1 MYVYAGQCGS
11 LTCIDYEGGNEVLCS
26 DPNEADKAS
35 TVNFKTQEGI
45 DYYILVTG
53 RRGRTGNFGLKL
65 YEVETSPN
73 NECKQAELLNLDK
86 PAVQGSTL
94 QATVDFLPDAM
105 CGVALDSPGIWYSIE
120 GTGRG
125 VELSTC
131 QSNIFDNFDNF
142 DTAISVFKGSSCGDL
157 ECITGTSAEDPSCDS
172 TGVTAAWL
180 TESNT
185 NYFVYVHG
193 KSSQKNMGDFE
204 LTATEFDVIETN
216 EFCPRANLVPTDGS
230 RIQGSTEDATHAAIH
245 SSSCGVEV
253 VNPGLWY
260 VFKGNGQP
268 FSISACAEDEDDF
281 DVSVSVFTG
290 TCDDLTCI
298 TGSTFVDNYCSTTGT
313 AKTGRR
319 FLQNQISS
327 NNDFRF
333 MTENRQD
340 YYVFVHGQNGVGDF
354 DLYINE
360 DTVPGYGTMAP
371 TATPLR
377 FGKDLYRW
385 IPIND
390 DVTVVTDYPS
400 LTIVSSPTA
409 GGTAKV
415 DGSAIQYSSL
425 LDYVGIDIITVEGC
439 IQDDCYQ
446 FLITIRVMGDEENDR
461 ENGDDDGSN
470 KLWWLLLL
478 LLLVLCP
485 CLCLPM
491 YFFHQKKK
499 VEKENE
505 YEDHDDMDKDLDEFL
520 DDIDD
525 EMEVPDAEG
534 GQLLP
539 YQTPNNNDSSDDDD
553 DWESSD
559 GDDDGEDDSEENPQN
574 SSDDEDE
581 SGSEEE
587 EEEDDDDE
595 YEVDDEDDDEDDED
609 DDDDE
614 YEDNDD
620 GFDDERVESLR
631 SLS

>member
-1 MYVYAGQCGS
+1 MYVYTGQCGS
-11 LTCIDYEGGNEVLCS
+11 LTCIDFEVGNEVLCS

-35 TVNFKTQEGI
+35 TVNFKTQADIE
-45 DYYILVTG
+45 YYILVTG

-73 NECKQAELLNLDK
+73 NECKMAELLNLGNS
-86 PAVQGSTL
+86 AVQGLTL
-94 QATVDFLPDAM
+94 QASVDFPPDAI
-105 CGVALDSPGIWYSIE
+105 CGVALDSPGIWYSVE

-131 QSNIFDNFDNF
+131 QSNNF

-185 NYFVYVHG
+185 NYFIYVHG
-193 KSSQKNMGDFE
+193 KSSPKNMGDFE

-216 EFCPRANLVPTDGS
+216 EFCPQANLVPADGS

-260 VFKGNGQP
+260 RFKGNGQP
-268 FSISACAEDEDDF
+268 FSISACAEDEEDF

-290 TCDDLTCI
+290 TCNDLTCV
-298 TGSTFVDNYCSTTGT
+298 TGSTFVDNYCSTGT

-319 FLQNQISS
+319 SLQQQVSS

-333 MTENRQD
+333 MTESGQD
-340 YYVFVHGQNGVGDF
+340 YYVFVHGQDGVGDF

-360 DTVPGYGTMAP
+360 DTVPGFGTIAP

-385 IPIND
+385 IPINN
-390 DVTVVTDYPS
+390 DVTMVTDYPS
-400 LTIVSSPTA
+400 LTIVSPPTA

-415 DGSAIQYSSL
+415 NGSAIQYSSL
-425 LDYVGIDIITVEGC
+425 LDYVGIDVIIVEGC
-439 IQDDCYQ
+439 IKDGCYQ
-446 FLITIRVMGDEENDR
+446 FVITIRVMGVEENTG
-461 ENGDDDGSN
+461 ENGDDDDWN
-470 KLWWLLLL
+470 KLWLLLL
-478 LLLVLCP
+478 LLLLCP
-485 CLCLPM
+485 CLCLPL
-491 YFFHQKKK
+491 YFFYQKKK
-499 VEKENE
+499 AEEENE
-505 YEDHDDMDKDLDEFL
+505 YEDHDDMDRDLDEFL
-520 DDIDD
+520 DDMEDD
-525 EMEVPDAEG
+525 TEDPDAEG

-539 YQTPNNNDSSDDDD
+539 YQTPNNDSSDDDD

-559 GDDDGEDDSEENPQN
+559 GDGDDDSEENPYN
-574 SSDDEDE
+574 SSDEDE

-587 EEEDDDDE
+587 EEDDE
-595 YEVDDEDDDEDDED
+595 
-609 DDDDE
+609 DDDE
-614 YEDNDD
+614 YEDNDE
-620 GFDDERVESLR
+620 FDDESTR
-631 SLS
+631 S

>member
-1 MYVYAGQCGS
+1 MYVYTGQCGS

-26 DPNEADKAS
+26 DPNEADKSS

-65 YEVETSPN
+65 YEVERAPN
-73 NECKQAELLNLDK
+73 DECKMAELLNLNNS
-86 PAVQGSTL
+86 AVQGSTL
-94 QATVDFLPDAM
+94 QATVDFAPNAI
-105 CGVALDSPGIWYSIE
+105 CGVALDSPGIWYSVE

-131 QSNIFDNFDNF
+131 QSNDF

-157 ECITGTSAEDPSCDS
+157 ECITGTSAEDPSCES
-172 TGVTAAWL
+172 TGVTAALL

-185 NYFVYVHG
+185 NYFIYVHG
-193 KSSQKNMGDFE
+193 KSSPNNMGDFE

-216 EFCPRANLVPTDGS
+216 EFCPQANLVPVDGS

-268 FSISACAEDEDDF
+268 FSISACAEDEEDF

-290 TCDDLTCI
+290 TCDDLTCV
-298 TGSTFVDNYCSTTGT
+298 TGSTFVDNYCSTGT
-313 AKTGRR
+313 AETGRR
-319 FLQNQISS
+319 SLQQQVSS

-333 MTENRQD
+333 MTESRKD
-340 YYVFVHGQNGVGDF
+340 YYVFVHGQDGVGDF
-354 DLYINE
+354 DLFINE
-360 DTVPGYGTMAP
+360 DTIPGFGTIAP
-371 TATPLR
+371 TATPHK

-385 IPIND
+385 ISINN
-390 DVTVVTDYPS
+390 DVTMVTDYQS
-400 LTIVSSPTA
+400 LTIVSPPTA

-415 DGSAIQYSSL
+415 NGSAIQYSSL
-425 LDYVGIDIITVEGC
+425 LDYVGIDVIDVEGC
-439 IQDDCYQ
+439 IQGDCYL
-446 FLITIRVMGDEENDR
+446 FDITIRVMGVEKNVG
-461 ENGDDDGSN
+461 ENGDDDDWN
-470 KLWWLLLL
+470 KLWLLMLLLL
-478 LLLVLCP
+478 LCP
-485 CLCLPM
+485 CLCLPL
-491 YFFHQKKK
+491 YFFYQKKK
-499 VEKENE
+499 AEKEDE
-505 YEDHDDMDKDLDEFL
+505 YEDHDNMDKDLDEFL
-520 DDIDD
+520 DDMEDD
-525 EMEVPDAEG
+525 MEDPDAEG

-539 YQTPNNNDSSDDDD
+539 YQTPNNDSSDDDDDD

-559 GDDDGEDDSEENPQN
+559 DDSEENPYN
-574 SSDDEDE
+574 SSDEDE

-587 EEEDDDDE
+587 DEDGEDEDDDD
-595 YEVDDEDDDEDDED
+595 DD

-614 YEDNDD
+614 YEGND
-620 GFDDERVESLR
+620 GFNDELIR
-631 SLS
+631 S